1 MSACRHSEPR
11 VARASRENAGIQVT
25 PAGLT
30 RGSRTGD
37 YATSVERV
45 MLVARL
51 RHGARERAAQL
62 LTDEARADAPEDA
75 FDRGAIFLSDSEVV
89 FLFEGA
95 SATEAA
101 RAILNDPVESTVI
114 TPWLPLFD
122 GPLHRAHEAHSWET

>member
-1 MSACRHSEPR
+1 
-11 VARASRENAGIQVT
+11 
-25 PAGLT
+25 
-30 RGSRTGD
+30 
-37 YATSVERV
+37 VERV

-51 RHGARERAAQL
+51 RPGGRERAEQL

-95 SATEAA
+95 NAAEAA
-101 RAILNDPVESTVI
+101 RAILDDPVRSTVI

-122 GPLHRAHEAHSWET
+122 GPLHRAREAHSWES